1 MDSGPSVAV
10 GTRARCTKLPGAC
23 VSFGSWDLKKWW
35 QEAVKCMRDAG
46 GPEPRRGQH
55 SQRSGNIPSAS
66 ITPSHTS
73 PTSNCQEAHKDS
85 LAAGSHSDSVHGR
98 PEMPGNDASQEQW
111 STCDGWELVNDYPS
125 SLPLGELSLRFRP
138 HSHSRVLA
146 AEAHGSQCFLFFP
159 VLLLHFYPHFWDHPL
174 KSTCTQILIPGSAS
188 GRTQIKVLTVCRI
201 AHTY

>member
-1 MDSGPSVAV
+1 
-10 GTRARCTKLPGAC
+10 
-23 VSFGSWDLKKWW
+23 
-35 QEAVKCMRDAG
+35 MRDAG

-73 PTSNCQEAHKDS
+73 PTSNCQEAHEDS

-125 SLPLGELSLRFRP
+125 SLPSGELSLRFRP

-146 AEAHGSQCFLFFP
+146 ADWAAQELLHAAFLFP
-159 VLLLHFYPHFWDHPL
+159 TVHRVPEADLQPQAHLLTTLL
-174 KSTCTQILIPGSAS
+174 CL
-188 GRTQIKVLTVCRI
+188 
-201 AHTY
+201 AHSLLMRPN